1 MTITTFK
8 NGYDLVNFKTS
19 LVNKMPIVRDI
30 INSLSYIIFYTNIVI
45 KNIIY
50 PSFKTIVII

>member
-8 NGYDLVNFKTS
+8 NGFDLVNFKTS

-45 KNIIY
+45 KKY
-50 PSFKTIVII
+50 HLS